1 MQSFR
6 QFFIEAIIESKNVP
20 SVLYHVTKVSNV
32 DSIMKNG
39 IEPRKVTV
47 PGVKTRTPRV
57 YLFSNINAD
66 CIDMIQ
72 LFQHKIVG
80 TQGVVGDTGSIPPD
94 QYEDVA
100 VIKVTL
106 PKGIKIYRDPWV
118 HDVATNAYF
127 VPNKTIKPQY
137 LEVVYKGPI
146 KGKTDKSLKSF
157 VKSYGIE
164 GDPYRVQIIFKED
177 QIVQLAKKLNSLVN
191 EAGRK
196 VIPNNKIIED
206 GIKSSNLTIKQLAP
220 LKEIKYAHKM
230 FGSMTLD
237 SYFKSPW
244 QIQSELYSDTQG
256 EMACEFPSGE
266 FYGLGMSRKKLVE
279 ILVKE
284 FNAKVVT
291 SQGELKDVFNE
302 IVTEMGQKKLTIK

>member
-1 MQSFR
+1 MQSFK
-6 QFFIEAIIESKNVP
+6 QFFIEATEGKNVP

-39 IEPRKVTV
+39 LEPRKVTV

-66 CIDMIQ
+66 CIDMIE
-72 LFQHKIVG
+72 LFQHKIEG
-80 TQGVVGDTGSIPPD
+80 TQGVVGDAGSIPPD

-118 HDVATNAYF
+118 HVAATNAYF
-127 VPNKTIKPQY
+127 IPNKTIEPQY

-164 GDPYRVQIIFKED
+164 GDPYTVWIIFKED
-177 QIVQLAKKLNSLVN
+177 QIGQLANKFASLIKK
-191 EAGRK
+191 AGGKR
-196 VIPNNKIIED
+196 IPQHQIIED
-206 GIKSSNLTIKQLAP
+206 GIKSSTLNISHLAP
-220 LKEIKYAHKM
+220 LKELLHFHKM
-230 FGSMTLD
+230 FGEMTLD
-237 SYFKSPW
+237 SYFKSPM
-244 QIQSELYSDTQG
+244 QIRSPLYSDTQG
-256 EMACEFPSGE
+256 EMTFERERGE
-266 FYGLGMSRKKLVE
+266 FYGLGMDRKKLVE

-284 FNAKVVT
+284 FNAKVAT
-291 SQGELKDVFNE
+291 SGGELKNVYNE
-302 IVTEMGQKKLTIK
+302 MVTEMGQKKLTIN